1 MHILQYGVLVLSLAV
16 CAGAFGTE
24 RKAYKHVDEKG
35 NVTYSQ
41 TPPVEGRKVQQIDIS
56 PAQAGRGGHAVTGSR
71 ELHMQRSRSY
81 QDDYSKARENY
92 ERQRREAEQKR
103 LDSLRAECARN
114 RGNDCDNPET
124 LRQMDAQRI
133 PGGGRV
139 NRVYR

>member
-1 MHILQYGVLVLSLAV
+1 MRILRFGVLVLGLAV
-16 CAGAFGTE
+16 CTVALGTE

-41 TPPVEGRKVQQIDIS
+41 TPPVESKKVQQIDIS

-71 ELHMQRSRSY
+71 DLHMQRSRSY
-81 QDDYSKARENY
+81 QDDYSQARENH

-103 LDSLRAECARN
+103 LDALRAECARN
-114 RGNDCDNPET
+114 RGIDCDNPET
-124 LRQMDAQRI
+124 LRQMEAQRI

>member
-1 MHILQYGVLVLSLAV
+1 MQILRFGVLVLGLVV

-35 NVTYSQ
+35 KVTYSQ
-41 TPPVEGRKVQQIDIS
+41 TPPVEGKKIQQIDIS

-71 ELHMQRSRSY
+71 DLQIQRSRSY
-81 QDDYSKARENY
+81 QDDYSNARENY
-92 ERQRREAEQKR
+92 DRQRREAEQKR

-114 RGNDCDNPET
+114 RGIDCDNPET
-124 LRQMDAQRI
+124 LRQIDAQKI